1 LSRYGFLPLE
11 GDMKRREFITALGGA
26 AVWPLAAWA
35 QPTNKV
41 FRIGYVAGH
50 AADKLPKRLEAFRAG
65 LRDLG
70 YEEGRNIVIEYRWAD
85 DHYERLPELFAEIVG
100 LKVDVI
106 VTHGTP
112 GVLAA
117 KRVTTTIPIVMA
129 SAGDAL
135 GSGLVSNLAH
145 PTGNITGLT
154 FFNPELASKQLELIK
169 EVVPNLR
176 DVGVLSN
183 PLNPFNETIDPLMAQ
198 TAQTLQVVLHR
209 FAASEPAGFEGVFA
223 EMAVKRV
230 GGLVILD
237 DATLIANSPT
247 IAKLALHGR
256 LPSSAWP
263 DFAIDG
269 GLIAFGVSFPDEFRR
284 AATYVDKILKGAK
297 PADRRSSVQPNSRRF
312 STSRQPRQSGSK
324 CRHRYCCAPTR

>member
-1 LSRYGFLPLE
+1 
-11 GDMKRREFITALGGA
+11 MKRRQFITALGGA

-35 QPTNKV
+35 QLTHKI

-50 AADKLPKRLEAFRAG
+50 AADKLPERLEAFRAG
-65 LRDLG
+65 LRALG

-85 DHYERLPELFAEIVG
+85 GRYERLPALFAEIVR

-117 KRVTTTIPIVMA
+117 KQATTTIPIVMA
-129 SAGDAL
+129 SVGDAL
-135 GSGLVSNLAH
+135 GSGLVSDLAH
-145 PTGNITGLT
+145 PTGNVTGLT
-154 FFNPELASKQLELIK
+154 FFNPELVSKRLELLK

-176 DVGVLSN
+176 NVGVLSN
-183 PLNPFNETIDPLMAQ
+183 PTNPFNETIDPVMGR
-198 TAQTLQVVLHR
+198 TAHVLQVALHR

-223 EMAVKRV
+223 EMVAKHVD
-230 GGLVILD
+230 GLVILD
-237 DATLIANSPT
+237 DATLVANSPT
-247 IAKLALHGR
+247 IAKLALQGR

-269 GLIAFGVSFPDEFRR
+269 GLIAFGVNFPDEFRR

-297 PADRRSSVQPNSRRF
+297 PANLPIERATKFETILNLNTARAIGVEVP
-312 STSRQPRQSGSK
+312 TSLLLRADK
-324 CRHRYCCAPTR
+324 VIE